1 MNLRTGIFGGTF
13 NPIHC
18 GHVGLS
24 EWLVREGWV
33 DEVWWMVSPQ
43 NPFKRNMQLLDERQR
58 LEMAKLAA
66 EGRPALKV
74 SDFEFSLPRPSYTWF
89 TLQALRA
96 AYPERI
102 FSLIIGADNWAHFRQ
117 WVRPDEIMAH
127 HQILVY
133 PRAGFPLR
141 QDEMPPGVQGV
152 NAPLLT
158 VSSTQIRR
166 MIRDGED
173 VSALLPAQVFA
184 YIKAHGLYSSDAR
197 KA

>member
-1 MNLRTGIFGGTF
+1 MA
-13 NPIHC
+13 PI
-18 GHVGLS
+18 S
-24 EWLVREGWV
+24 A
-33 DEVWWMVSPQ
+33 PQ

-58 LEMAKLAA
+58 LEMAMLAA

-74 SDFEFSLPRPSYTWF
+74 SDFD
-89 TLQALRA
+89 
-96 AYPERI
+96 
-102 FSLIIGADNWAHFRQ
+102 SLIIGADNWAHFRR

-184 YIKAHGLYSSDAR
+184 YIKAHGLYSLDAR

>member
-1 MNLRTGIFGGTF
+1 MRTGIFGGTF

-66 EGRPALKV
+66 EGRPDLKV

-96 AYPERI
+96 AYPERT

-141 QDEMPPGVQGV
+141 QDEMPSGVQGV

>member
-13 NPIHC
+13 NPIHY

-66 EGRPALKV
+66 EGRPDLKV

-96 AYPERI
+96 AYPERT

-141 QDEMPPGVQGV
+141 QDEMPSGVQGV